1 MLDAAALPLC
11 YTAFTPCFRTEAGSY
26 GKASRGIFRV
36 HQFHKVEQ
44 IVFCKPEDSV
54 KYHEM
59 CLANEEYILQQLGI
73 PYHVVNVCVGDLG
86 APGYKKY
93 DIEAWFAGFGAYREV
108 TSNTNLT
115 SFQSRRLNIRY
126 RFRFLRSRYNKSL
139 ARPAGRTA
147 VRSRRSGN
155 NPVFR

>member
-1 MLDAAALPLC
+1 MLQ
-11 YTAFTPCFRTEAGSY
+11 
-26 GKASRGIFRV
+26 K
-36 HQFHKVEQ
+36 
-44 IVFCKPEDSV
+44 
-54 KYHEM
+54 
-59 CLANEEYILQQLGI
+59 LGL

-126 RFRFLRSRYNKSL
+126 KAADGSRDFVHTISATAITDRAIIAILENNQRADGSVVVPEVQ
-139 ARPAGRTA
+139 RPYTGFD
-147 VRSRRSGN
+147 VIE
-155 NPVFR
+155 PKK